1 MAGVDSVWAGG
12 RRMGS
17 GGRLFVALALVVLLG
32 ITSGLPVVARIDQLI
47 TASIQQAIP
56 DISSAAASLVF
67 LANAATMIPALAAI
81 GVVFLFFNDTR
92 RATALLLSTFGALG
106 ASASAAIFEHVIVHP
121 GPPEALKMHLRRPA
135 DALVAPYVPDRY
147 AVAAVGVL
155 IAAGLV
161 RALFPSRRQRA
172 VSRPASLW
180 PMAVASG
187 VCIGVLLLGNAIRP
201 LLLALNAIVK
211 EYAAYGYPSG
221 HMTRTVLLAGTVL
234 RRASVLGVAVVIAMA
249 LSLVY
254 LGDHWTSEVL
264 GGVCLGW
271 AGVEVGREV
280 WRRLTL

>member
-1 MAGVDSVWAGG
+1 
-12 RRMGS
+12 MGS
-17 GGRLFVALALVVLLG
+17 GGRLFVALALVIVLG
-32 ITSGLPVVARIDQLI
+32 ILSGLPVAARIDRLI
-47 TASIQQAIP
+47 TASIQEAIP
-56 DISSAAASLVF
+56 DISRAAASLVF
-67 LANAATMIPALAAI
+67 LANAAIMVPALAAM
-81 GVVFLFFNDTR
+81 GLVFLFFTDTR
-92 RATALLLSTFGALG
+92 RGTALLLLTIGALG
-106 ASASAAIFEHVIVHP
+106 ASVSAALLEHVIVHP

-135 DALVAPYVPDRY
+135 DALTAPYVPARD

-161 RALFPSRRQRA
+161 RLLFRTRRQGA

-187 VCIGVLLLGNAIRP
+187 VCVGTLLFRNAILP
-201 LLLALNAIVK
+201 LLLAMNAIMK

-221 HMTRTVLLAGTVL
+221 HMTRTVLLAGTIL
-234 RRASVLGVAVVIAMA
+234 RRASVLGVAVVSAMA
-249 LSLVY
+249 VSLVY

-280 WRRLTL
+280 WRRLNL